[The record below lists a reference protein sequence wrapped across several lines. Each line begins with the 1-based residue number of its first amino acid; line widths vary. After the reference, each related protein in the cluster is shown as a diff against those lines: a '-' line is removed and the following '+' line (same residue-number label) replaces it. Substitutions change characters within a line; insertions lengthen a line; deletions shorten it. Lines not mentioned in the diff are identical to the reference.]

1 MDRLR
6 IGPRTDALM
15 NVHAHDSGR
24 TRQSFPN
31 DGTDHVETVHS
42 MAETFQDGMQQIVFP
57 CAMKTHKKLLP
68 HERLEQ
74 RPGRTNLSEM
84 MIKFSVS
91 HNRSPTFKPV
101 SNLQKTNS

>member
-1 MDRLR
+1 MSTVV
-6 IGPRTDALM
+6 GPRTDALM